1 MAVLPA
7 SYLYPVSRAS
17 GVSGWLFL
25 LHRSHQR
32 SLLPHAFYRR
42 IVLCVFYRFC
52 ALSRRERT
60 GFRRV
65 FFILFPRLYS
75 VIFCCYS
82 KPFVDVFKRPEVVY
96 HRISFSTF
104 HFLSAVLSYA
114 CYISYNDF

>member
-1 MAVLPA
+1 MAVLPV
-7 SYLYPVSRAS
+7 SYLYPVSRVS
-17 GVSGWLFL
+17 GISGWLFL

-32 SLLPHAFYRR
+32 SLLPHVFYKR
-42 IVLCVFYRFC
+42 IVLVFSTVSVHFP
-52 ALSRRERT
+52 AERI

-65 FFILFPRLYS
+65 FFFLFPRLYS

-82 KPFVDVFKRPEVVY
+82 KPFVDVFKGPEVVY